1 MILNYA
7 TKHSLILIDELGRG
21 TTTFDGCAIA
31 YSVAKFLT
39 QKQCRTLFSTHYHE
53 LMREFQ
59 TMKNMKVYHMTVQ
72 EVRTYKK
79 LFQILWKISSHIYTF
94 LFHFPKYIYRMM
106 KMWFSCIL
114 CLQDLAANH
123 MDSTLP
129 KWRACLLR
137 LYLKV

>member
-1 MILNYA
+1 MNYA
-7 TKHSLILIDELGRG
+7 TKHSLVLIDELGRG

-72 EVRTYKK
+72 EVRRYKK
-79 LFQILWKISSHIYTF
+79 LFQILWKISSHIYTTF
-94 LFHFPKYIYRMM
+94 LFHFPKYIY
-106 KMWFSCIL
+106 IG
-114 CLQDLAANH
+114 
-123 MDSTLP
+123 
-129 KWRACLLR
+129 
-137 LYLKV
+137 

>member
-59 TMKNMKVYHMTVQ
+59 TMKNMKVYHMSVQ
-72 EVRTYKK
+72 EVCMYKK
-79 LFQILWKISSHIYTF
+79 YVFFSTRCNKI
-94 LFHFPKYIYRMM
+94 
-106 KMWFSCIL
+106 
-114 CLQDLAANH
+114 
-123 MDSTLP
+123 
-129 KWRACLLR
+129 
-137 LYLKV
+137 